1 MCLNT
6 HSTKLIHLCLP
17 MWLCRSD
24 EPSGRSLLC
33 LDSGDV
39 LGTCPRWW
47 WGMWTQARLV
57 GVDPLLQASAQQ
69 ADSVHLLRSLT
80 DARYTMTEWCC
91 GLGTR
96 QFCVTQGC
104 HFFSGK
110 SGNLGQVG
118 GVLRWLE
125 RSVSRESRKGLS
137 CGNWYFPSSYWC
149 SCFDSS
155 GRVTVTS
162 TIFLLWSLCFV
173 SCVLKLKIFWE
184 IFLYEKWQ
192 PWSLGVLT
200 KNCSACH
207 VGGSDWLFC
216 SVRCTVLF
224 CSVFS
229 IHRLC
234 VFSRAS

>member
-125 RSVSRESRKGLS
+125 RSVSRESRKGLLLMQLF
-137 CGNWYFPSSYWC
+137 WLFRESY
-149 SCFDSS
+149 SYKYNFFAMKFVFCF
-155 GRVTVTS
+155 
-162 TIFLLWSLCFV
+162 LCFEAENFLGNFSV
-173 SCVLKLKIFWE
+173 WE
-184 IFLYEKWQ
+184 VATVVTRCANKELLSVPCRWQ
-192 PWSLGVLT
+192 WLII
-200 KNCSACH
+200 
-207 VGGSDWLFC
+207 LFC
-216 SVRCTVLF
+216 TMY
-224 CSVFS
+224 CSV
-229 IHRLC
+229 L
-234 VFSRAS
+234 